1 MLMSAIKNSGAHTL
15 IRMAVMLVTATV
27 ALLEGAARAGDR
39 FEVSLPIEAVDNAMT
54 GRLLVALT
62 PHDENAETVAEP
74 RNAISVTGAIIF
86 GMDVEGAKPG
96 STVKLDAKALKAG
109 ARGYPFQTITE
120 VPAGDYDVQ
129 AVFIRYTKVTRSD
142 GHTLWVPIS
151 DRRVMPMMMPGNPYS
166 KPVRAKLGGK
176 GKVALTLSE
185 VIPALPEPEDT
196 EWLKHVRIRS
206 KTLSDFWGTDMY
218 LRANVLLPKGFDENP
233 DARYPA
239 VYPFG
244 HGDVPFGF
252 NTDPASH
259 TERAI
264 ASRADANVETG
275 YAFFKAWTSDD
286 FPRVVAITLEHPSPY
301 FVESYAV
308 NSANN
313 GPYGDAITKELIPY
327 LEREFRLIAAP
338 YARIVEGAS
347 TGGWEAMA
355 LQLYYPEFF
364 GGAWVFNPDPIDFRR
379 YQHVNIYE
387 DESMFTLKVA
397 DHMMAE
403 RPFRRSREGQ
413 PLWSVR
419 DLASFEAVLGS
430 KGRSGYQLGIWQ
442 ATHGPVGPDGYPVP
456 LFDDRTGAIDPDV
469 AAAYRAH
476 GYDLTAY
483 VRDNWATLSPKI
495 AGKLVMIAGE
505 MDDFYLNLAVYG
517 FEDTVRELGGESYP
531 IRFEYGR
538 PKKGHNWHH
547 TTWEGAVR
555 EMVDHVRANAP
566 AGADTAQWN
575 YK

>member
-1 MLMSAIKNSGAHTL
+1 MSVK
-15 IRMAVMLVTATV
+15 RYLVTRVVVSIAMMLFAVFVT
-27 ALLEGAARAGDR
+27 LLEGAARAGDR
-39 FEVSLPIEAVDNAMT
+39 FEVSLPDEAAGNAVT

-62 PHDENAETVAEP
+62 PHDDAAAEVGEP
-74 RNAISVTGAIIF
+74 RNAISVTGATVF
-86 GMDVEGAKPG
+86 GMDVSAFKPG
-96 STVKLDAKALKAG
+96 SSVWLDAKALKAG
-109 ARGYPFQTITE
+109 ARGYPYDALTDIPPGQ
-120 VPAGDYDVQ
+120 YDVQ
-129 AVFIRYTKVTRSD
+129 AVLIPYTEVTRSD
-142 GHTLWVPIS
+142 GHTVWVPIS

-166 KPVRAKLGGK
+166 KPVTAKIGGK
-176 GKVALTLSE
+176 GTVKLALTE
-185 VIPALPEPEDT
+185 TIAPLPEPKDT

-206 KTLSDFWGTDMY
+206 QILSDFWGTEMY
-218 LRANVLLPKGFDENP
+218 LRANVLLPKGFDENERV
-233 DARYPA
+233 RYPA

-252 NTDPASH
+252 NPNPESH

-275 YAFFKAWTSDD
+275 YAFFQAWTSDD

-313 GPYGDAITKELIPY
+313 GPYGEAITRELIPY
-327 LEREFRLIAAP
+327 LEREFRLIAEP

-355 LQLYYPEFF
+355 LQLYYPDFF

-379 YQHVNIYE
+379 YQLVNIYE
-387 DESMFTLKVA
+387 VENMFSLKVA
-397 DHMMAE
+397 ERMWAD

-413 PLWSVR
+413 PLWTVR
-419 DLASFEAVLGS
+419 QLASFEAVLGS

-442 ATHGPVGPDGYPVP
+442 ATHGPVGDDGYPVP
-456 LFDDRTGAIDPDV
+456 LFDDRTGAIDKAV

-483 VRDNWATLSPKI
+483 VRDNWETLSPKV

-505 MDDFYLNLAVYG
+505 MDDFYLNLSVYG
-517 FEDTVRELGGESYP
+517 FEDTVRELGGDDYP

-547 TTWEGAVR
+547 TTWEGVVR
-555 EMVDHVRANAP
+555 EMADHIRANAP
-566 AGADTAQWN
+566 EGADATRWN